1 MATHNDV
8 GKWGEEYATQYLKG
22 KDYLILDRDWRP
34 GKGLVD
40 LDIVCLTPDRRT
52 VAFVEVK
59 THSKQEITDPEEA
72 VDIRKMRHLG
82 RAADTYVKIRD
93 IVEELRFDIITIIG
107 EENDPHPQLE
117 HIQDAFNPLL
127 I

>member
-8 GKWGEEYATQYLKG
+8 GKWGEEYAAQYLKG
-22 KDYLILDRDWRP
+22 KGYLILDRNWRP

-40 LDIVCLTPDRRT
+40 LDIVCLTPDHRI

-59 THSKQEITDPEEA
+59 TRSKEEITAPEEA

-82 RAADTYVKIRD
+82 RAADTYVKIRN

-107 EENDPHPQLE
+107 KENDPHPQLE

>member
-1 MATHNDV
+1 MSASGARNMPPNISKARTISSLIVTGDQEKDWSISTSCASLLTA
-8 GKWGEEYATQYLKG
+8 GQWLCRGEDA
-22 KDYLILDRDWRP
+22 
-34 GKGLVD
+34 
-40 LDIVCLTPDRRT
+40 
-52 VAFVEVK
+52 
-59 THSKQEITDPEEA
+59 KQKEITDPEEA
-72 VDIRKMRHLG
+72 VDLRKMRHLG